1 MSKSKHNHGAAAR
14 DRPTVGK
21 AGPLRGADVG
31 GRQAGARANGGG
43 SAPSQRGVIFLG
55 REEYGESLKC
65 GGYTSLAHS
74 PEIVTAVDRIAALM
88 GAMPIHV
95 FRNGEKA
102 DLRENNPIARLVDI
116 HPNAIQTRAMWMRWI
131 IRTLYLDGNGN
142 AVVAPLTD
150 GGRLRA
156 LEPVPAMY
164 AAYYPVGLWSYRIA
178 INGQPYDPETLLHFT
193 LNPGRLYPWLG
204 EGPRVI
210 VSDVANNLKQATAT
224 EKGFMESKWKPS
236 IIVKVDALT
245 EEFSGPEGR
254 QKLLDSYVTNSEEG
268 QPWIIPAEA
277 FDVQTVKPLTLSD
290 LALADF
296 VELDKRT
303 VASILGV
310 PPFVLGVGEFKH
322 DAWNNFISTTLMPL
336 ADSIA
341 QELTR
346 KLLGEGN
353 LYFRFNSRA
362 LLDYDLTE
370 LIKSGVELVDRAAM
384 RRNELRDWV
393 GLPYDEE
400 MDELLMLENYLPV
413 NRLGDQK
420 KLNKGGG
427 DDADA

>member
-1 MSKSKHNHGAAAR
+1 MSKSKHNRGAAAR
-14 DRPTVGK
+14 DRPAVVETGT
-21 AGPLRGADVG
+21 RQGADVG
-31 GRQAGARANGGG
+31 GRHTGARADGGG

-102 DLRENNPIARLVDI
+102 DLRENNPIARMVDI

-142 AVVAPLTD
+142 SVVMPLTN
-150 GGRLRA
+150 GGRLQA

-164 AAYYPVGLWSYRIA
+164 AAYYPVGLWNYRIA

-254 QKLLDSYVTNSEEG
+254 KRLLDSYVTNSEEG

-310 PPFVLGVGEFKH
+310 PPFVLGVGEFKR

-336 ADSIA
+336 ADAIA
-341 QELTR
+341 QELSR
-346 KLLGEGN
+346 KLLGDGD

-400 MDELLMLENYLPV
+400 MDELLMLENYLPTD
-413 NRLGDQK
+413 RLGDQK
-420 KLNKGGG
+420 KLNEGGG
-427 DDADA
+427 A

>member
-1 MSKSKHNHGAAAR
+1 MSKNKHNRGAAAR
-14 DRPTVGK
+14 DRPAVVPKSGTGGAK
-21 AGPLRGADVG
+21 A
-31 GRQAGARANGGG
+31 AGAA
-43 SAPSQRGVIFLG
+43 QRGVVFLG
-55 REEYGESLKC
+55 EEQYGESLKC
-65 GGYTSLAHS
+65 RGYSSLAQS
-74 PEIVTAVDRIAALM
+74 PEVVTSVDRIAALM

-102 DLRENNPIARLVDI
+102 DLRENNPIARMVDI

-142 AVVAPLTD
+142 SVVMPITD
-150 GGRLRA
+150 GGRLRE
-156 LEPVPAMY
+156 LEPIPAMY
-164 AAYYPVGLWSYRIA
+164 ASYYPVGLWSYRIA
-178 INGQPYDPETLLHFT
+178 INGRPYDPETLLHFT

-210 VSDVANNLKQATAT
+210 VSDVANNLKQATST

-254 QKLLDSYVTNSEEG
+254 QNLLDSYVTNSEEG

-310 PPFVLGVGEFKH
+310 PPFVLGVGEFKR

-336 ADSIA
+336 ADAIA

-346 KLLGEGN
+346 KLLGDGD
-353 LYFRFNSRA
+353 LYFRFNARA

-370 LIKSGVELVDRAAM
+370 LIKSGVGLVDRAAM

-400 MDELLMLENYLPV
+400 MDELLMLENYLPTD
-413 NRLGDQK
+413 RLGDQK
-420 KLNKGGG
+420 KLNEGGG

>member
-1 MSKSKHNHGAAAR
+1 MGKSKHNHGAAAR

-21 AGPLRGADVG
+21 AGTQRGADVG
-31 GRQAGARANGGG
+31 GRHAGARADGGG

-102 DLRENNPIARLVDI
+102 DLREDNPIARLVDI
-116 HPNAIQTRAMWMRWI
+116 RPNAIQTRAIWMRWI

-254 QKLLDSYVTNSEEG
+254 KRLLDSYVTNSEEG

-310 PPFVLGVGEFKH
+310 PPFVLGVGEFKR

-336 ADSIA
+336 ADAIA

-346 KLLGEGN
+346 KLLGDGD
-353 LYFRFNSRA
+353 LYFRFNPRA

-393 GLPYDEE
+393 GLPYDED
-400 MDELLMLENYLPV
+400 MDELLMLENYLPTD
-413 NRLGDQK
+413 RLGDQK
-420 KLNKGGG
+420 KLNEGGG
-427 DDADA
+427 A

>member
-1 MSKSKHNHGAAAR
+1 MSKSKHTRGAAAR
-14 DRPTVGK
+14 DRPAAVPKSGTGAQALR
-21 AGPLRGADVG
+21 AGG
-31 GRQAGARANGGG
+31 GTAGAM
-43 SAPSQRGVIFLG
+43 SQRGVVFLG
-55 REEYGESLKC
+55 QEQYGESLRC
-65 GGYTSLAHS
+65 GGYVSLAHS

-95 FRNGEKA
+95 YRNGEKA
-102 DLRENNPIARLVDI
+102 DLRVSNPISRIVDI
-116 HPNAIQTRAMWMRWI
+116 NPNSMQTRAMWMRWI
-131 IRTLYLDGNGN
+131 IRTLYIDGNGN
-142 AVVAPLTD
+142 AVVMPLTD

-156 LEPVPAMY
+156 LGPVPAMY
-164 AAYYPVGLWSYRIA
+164 ASFYPSSLWNYRIA
-178 INGQPYDPETLLHFT
+178 INGEPYDPETLLHFV

-277 FDVQTVKPLTLSD
+277 FEVQTVKPLTLSD

-310 PPFVLGVGEFKH
+310 PPFVLGVGEFKR

-346 KLLGEGN
+346 KLLGEGD

-400 MDELLMLENYLPV
+400 MDELLMLENYLPTD
-413 NRLGDQK
+413 RLGDQK
-420 KLNKGGG
+420 KLNEGGG

>member
-1 MSKSKHNHGAAAR
+1 MSKSKHTRGAAAR
-14 DRPTVGK
+14 DRPAAVSKSGTGAQALRA
-21 AGPLRGADVG
+21 AGGT
-31 GRQAGARANGGG
+31 AGAM
-43 SAPSQRGVIFLG
+43 SQRGVVFLG
-55 REEYGESLKC
+55 QEQYGESLRC
-65 GGYTSLAHS
+65 GGYVSLAHS

-95 FRNGEKA
+95 YRNGEKA
-102 DLRENNPIARLVDI
+102 DLRVSNPISRIVDI
-116 HPNAIQTRAMWMRWI
+116 NPNSMQTRAMWMRWI
-131 IRTLYLDGNGN
+131 IRTLYIDGNGN
-142 AVVAPLTD
+142 AVVMPLTD

-156 LEPVPAMY
+156 LGPVPAMY
-164 AAYYPVGLWSYRIA
+164 ASFYPSSLWNYRIA
-178 INGQPYDPETLLHFT
+178 INGEPYDPETLLHFV

-277 FDVQTVKPLTLSD
+277 FEVQTVKPLTLSD

-310 PPFVLGVGEFKH
+310 PPFVLGVGEFKR

-346 KLLGEGN
+346 KLLGEGD

-400 MDELLMLENYLPV
+400 MDELLMLENYLPTD
-413 NRLGDQK
+413 RLGDQK
-420 KLNKGGG
+420 KLNEGGG

>member
-1 MSKSKHNHGAAAR
+1 M
-14 DRPTVGK
+14 
-21 AGPLRGADVG
+21 
-31 GRQAGARANGGG
+31 
-43 SAPSQRGVIFLG
+43 SQRGVVFLG
-55 REEYGESLKC
+55 QEQYGESLRC
-65 GGYTSLAHS
+65 GGYVSLSHS

-95 FRNGEKA
+95 YRNGEKA
-102 DLRENNPIARLVDI
+102 DLRVSNPISRIVDI
-116 HPNAIQTRAMWMRWI
+116 NPNSMQTRAMWMRWI
-131 IRTLYLDGNGN
+131 IRTLYIDGNGN
-142 AVVAPLTD
+142 AVVMPLTD

-156 LEPVPAMY
+156 LGPVPAMY
-164 AAYYPVGLWSYRIA
+164 ASFYPSSLWNYRIA
-178 INGQPYDPETLLHFT
+178 INGEPYDPETLLHFV

-254 QKLLDSYVTNSEEG
+254 KRLLDSYVTNSEEG

-277 FDVQTVKPLTLSD
+277 FEVQTVKPLTLSD

-310 PPFVLGVGEFKH
+310 PPFVLGVGDFKR

-346 KLLGEGN
+346 KLLGEGD

-400 MDELLMLENYLPV
+400 MDELLMLENYLPTD
-413 NRLGDQK
+413 RLGDQK
-420 KLNKGGG
+420 KLNEGGG

>member
-1 MSKSKHNHGAAAR
+1 MSKHKHNRGAAAR
-14 DRPTVGK
+14 DRPSAVPKLGLGSVKT
-21 AGPLRGADVG
+21 
-31 GRQAGARANGGG
+31 AGAQ
-43 SAPSQRGVIFLG
+43 QRGVVFLG
-55 REEYGESLKC
+55 EEQYGESLKC
-65 GGYTSLAHS
+65 RGYTSLAQS
-74 PEIVTAVDRIAALM
+74 PEVVTAIDRIAALM

-102 DLRENNPIARLVDI
+102 DLREDNQISRIVDI
-116 HPNAIQTRAMWMRWI
+116 QPNAIQTRAMWMRWI

-142 AVVAPLTD
+142 AVCLPLTE
-150 GGRLRA
+150 GGCLRA
-156 LEPVPAMY
+156 VEPVPAMY
-164 AAYYPVGLWSYRIA
+164 AFFTPAGLWRYSID
-178 INGQPYDPETLLHFT
+178 INGRLYDPETVLHFT

-210 VSDVANNLKQATAT
+210 VSDVANNLKQATST

-254 QKLLDSYVTNSEEG
+254 KKLLDGYVTNSEEG

-310 PPFVLGVGEFKH
+310 PPFVLGIGEFKR

-336 ADSIA
+336 ADAIA

-346 KLLGEGN
+346 KLLGDGE

-370 LIKSGVELVDRAAM
+370 LINAGKELVSRATM
-384 RRNELRDWV
+384 RRNELRDWI
-393 GLPYDEE
+393 GLPYDPE
-400 MDELLMLENYLPV
+400 MDELLLLENYLPED
-413 NRLGDQK
+413 RLGDQK
-420 KLNKGGG
+420 KLNEGGG
-427 DDADA
+427 DNANA

>member
-21 AGPLRGADVG
+21 AGSLQGADVG
-31 GRQAGARANGGG
+31 GRHAGARADGGG

-236 IIVKVDALT
+236 IIVRVDGLVD
-245 EEFSGPEGR
+245 EMSGPDGR
-254 QKLLDSYVTNSEEG
+254 QKLIDQYITGNEEG
-268 QPWIIPAEA
+268 QPWIIPSGA
-277 FDVQTVKPLTLSD
+277 FEVQTVKPLTLSD

-310 PPFVLGVGEFKH
+310 PPFVLGVGEFNRE
-322 DAWNNFISTTLMPL
+322 AWNNFISTTLMPL
-336 ADSIA
+336 ADAIA

-346 KLLGEGN
+346 KLLGDGD

-400 MDELLMLENYLPV
+400 MDELLMLENYLPTD
-413 NRLGDQK
+413 RLGDQK
-420 KLNKGGG
+420 KLNEGGG
-427 DDADA
+427 A